1 MEGFIRAGYQHLAIA
16 PQQGKPMAATH
27 LSKVNP
33 AKFEPC
39 KEHHRAFRQR
49 TMGDAPHGLH
59 CRFGT
64 IRPGPSFY
72 FVIRQHLNETEKMV
86 IVYAPLS
93 MRVRQL
99 ADEEI
104 FGPRIMG
111 FDPPEMS
118 EAKRAAAWGDSQQGV
133 RSSQAP
139 RPNGNDPDQFS

>member
-1 MEGFIRAGYQHLAIA
+1 
-16 PQQGKPMAATH
+16 
-27 LSKVNP
+27 
-33 AKFEPC
+33 
-39 KEHHRAFRQR
+39 
-49 TMGDAPHGLH
+49 
-59 CRFGT
+59 
-64 IRPGPSFY
+64 
-72 FVIRQHLNETEKMV
+72 MV

-139 RPNGNDPDQFS
+139 RPNCNDPDQFS